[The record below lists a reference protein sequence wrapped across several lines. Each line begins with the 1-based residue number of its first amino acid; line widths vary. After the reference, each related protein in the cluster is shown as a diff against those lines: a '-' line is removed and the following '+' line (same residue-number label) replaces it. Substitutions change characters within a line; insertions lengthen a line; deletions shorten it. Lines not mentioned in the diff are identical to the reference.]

1 MFVTL
6 FPVYSAGFYA
16 YSCPSPPV
24 TYASEGDNVTMC
36 WRILLK
42 AKAMLKLKGFSVIAL
57 KRPFEAAMETVA
69 SVNHD
74 GTFFRFYENF
84 TMTA

>member
-6 FPVYSAGFYA
+6 FPVSSAGFYA
-16 YSCPSPPV
+16 YSCPSSPV